1 VEEDWQRPRFVPGG
15 GDASVLYA
23 VFGPKPEPLRVTS
36 LAHRVLPME
45 LSLEL
50 EYMEP
55 DVAASL
61 LDESLMAGFTGEES
75 PAALTADGCM
85 VMRADVSDP
94 PDLRYLRNCI
104 GVVTAIL
111 EAGGKAA
118 ANLQSLSMLTPDQW
132 RGVIF
137 GPDEPQ
143 PRLHVNVFHAKD
155 DDGAMTVT
163 TRGMRAFGRPDLLV
177 RGVPEA
183 DLPAASEL
191 CNQLIEAQAFGA
203 VVADGDRVAIPGREV
218 ELTARRE
225 GSLEEPAF
233 NNVHLDLAWP

>member
-1 VEEDWQRPRFVPGG
+1 MEADWQRPRYVPGG

-36 LAHRVLPME
+36 LAHRVVPME

-50 EYMEP
+50 EYLEP
-55 DVAASL
+55 EVAASL
-61 LDESLMAGFTGEES
+61 LDESLMAGWTGDEG
-75 PAALTADGCM
+75 PAGLAADGCM
-85 VMRADVSDP
+85 VVRADVPDP
-94 PDLRYLRNCI
+94 KDLRYLRNSI

-111 EAGGKAA
+111 EGGGRAV
-118 ANLQSLSMLTPDQW
+118 ANLQSPAMLTPEQW

-137 GPDEPQ
+137 APDEPQ
-143 PRLHVNVFHAKD
+143 PRLHVNVFQAKE
-155 DDGAMTVT
+155 DDGSVTLT

-177 RGVPEA
+177 RNVPEG
-183 DLPAASEL
+183 DLGSASAL

-203 VVADGDRVAIPGREV
+203 VVNDGDRVAVPDGEV
-218 ELTARRE
+218 EVTARRG
-225 GSLEEPAF
+225 GSMEDPAF